1 VSLPPEKHLVRGEKG
16 FTLLE
21 LILVVALIGISSG
34 IVVARFYHGADQV
47 GLKTSAKEVSA
58 SLRYSRN
65 HAVYERRPYVVIMN
79 RTGYSIYT
87 TVPSA
92 EGAAEV
98 RRVVK
103 RALASGISADTGEEG
118 EIRID
123 FFPLGD
129 STGGQIKLI
138 NRDGSKIFIR
148 VEQVTG
154 RVRIIG

>member
-1 VSLPPEKHLVRGEKG
+1 MVRGNKG

-21 LILVVALIGISSG
+21 LILVVALIGIASG
-34 IVVARFYHGADQV
+34 IVVARFYRGTDQIS
-47 GLKTSAKEVSA
+47 LRTSAKEVSA

-65 HAVYERRPYVVIMN
+65 HAVYERRPYAMIVS

-87 TVPSA
+87 TVPSR
-92 EGAAEV
+92 EGDTEV
-98 RRVVK
+98 KRVVK

-123 FFPLGD
+123 FYPLGD
-129 STGGQIKLI
+129 STGGQIKLV
-138 NRDGSKIFIR
+138 NRAGSRLFIK
-148 VEQVTG
+148 VEQATG